1 MGEVD
6 RPDADERRRTD
17 GSDCALCCSAQA
29 KRSAPPESGE
39 SGGES
44 GGGGGR
50 CGMIGSAPNWR
61 KKRPFRGAG
70 IAETAMRR
78 IVSHT
83 MRILPKVV
91 PQ

>member
-1 MGEVD
+1 
-6 RPDADERRRTD
+6 
-17 GSDCALCCSAQA
+17 
-29 KRSAPPESGE
+29 
-39 SGGES
+39 
-44 GGGGGR
+44 
-50 CGMIGSAPNWR
+50 MIGSAPNWR
-61 KKRPFRGAG
+61 IKRPFWGAG